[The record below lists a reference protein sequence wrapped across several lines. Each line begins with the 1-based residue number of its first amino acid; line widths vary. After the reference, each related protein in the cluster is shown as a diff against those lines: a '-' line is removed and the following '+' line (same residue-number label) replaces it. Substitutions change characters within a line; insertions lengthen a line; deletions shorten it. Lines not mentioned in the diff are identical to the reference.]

1 MVPQVIPT
9 YRQNVKLF
17 LCVWQLDW
25 TLPFMITSF
34 RPLFAINRMV
44 SIFKVDKSPVTA
56 RILKYHDFSVLTSG
70 SGPKIGP

>member
-9 YRQNVKLF
+9 YRQNVS
-17 LCVWQLDW
+17 VWQLDR

-34 RPLFAINRMV
+34 RPLFAIKRMV
-44 SIFKVDKSPVTA
+44 SIFKVEKSPVTA
-56 RILKYHDFSVLTSG
+56 RIWKYHDFSVLISG